1 MKMLPAG
8 RGRATS
14 GDYRRPLA
22 VSRRPA
28 AGCESG
34 RIPRGEEDS
43 PREGLHVGHVRV
55 DFETLLGASLC
66 LRLQVMR
73 QAGR

>member
-1 MKMLPAG
+1 MKMLPAE

-14 GDYRRPLA
+14 G
-22 VSRRPA
+22 VSSPA
-28 AGCESG
+28 CGPSM
-34 RIPRGEEDS
+34 RIGMNLSRGEEDS

-55 DFETLLGASLC
+55 DFETLLGASLR